1 MQSASAINDAEFR
14 SVARGCTNGTEWR
27 QWFIKHGSSG
37 LTQVVAAQQGSLI
50 DATGAERAAGYKAM
64 VDDFAQWGEL
74 SEETK
79 RLTKEQM
86 TDQLAE
92 LHAAQSHRHV
102 GAHLGGTWGT
112 VWQI

>member
-1 MQSASAINDAEFR
+1 VYVSPQEREDELA
-14 SVARGCTNGTEWR
+14 
-27 QWFIKHGSSG
+27 HGMNAG
-37 LTQVVAAQQGSLI
+37 MIAVLTFLVHSLI

-64 VDDFAQWGEL
+64 VDEFHQWGEL